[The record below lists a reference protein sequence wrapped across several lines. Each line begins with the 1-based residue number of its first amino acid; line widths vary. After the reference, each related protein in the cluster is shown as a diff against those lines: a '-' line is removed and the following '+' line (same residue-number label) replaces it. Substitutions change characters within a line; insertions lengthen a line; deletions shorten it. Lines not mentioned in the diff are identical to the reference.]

1 MEKRGPALAAAFD
14 ADGKPTKA
22 AAAWAAS
29 NGITAEQ
36 AERLETDKG
45 AWLIHKAL
53 IKGESTASLLPAVI
67 STALAKLPHCQ
78 ANALG
83 RFNGR
88 IYPSCA
94 HCYLVIR

>member
-1 MEKRGPALAAAFD
+1 MARLSAAAFD

-67 STALAKLPHCQ
+67 STALAKLPIAKPMRWGQ
-78 ANALG
+78 
-83 RFNGR
+83 FNGR
-88 IYPSCA
+88 IYPSCT
-94 HCYLVIR
+94 HCHLVIR